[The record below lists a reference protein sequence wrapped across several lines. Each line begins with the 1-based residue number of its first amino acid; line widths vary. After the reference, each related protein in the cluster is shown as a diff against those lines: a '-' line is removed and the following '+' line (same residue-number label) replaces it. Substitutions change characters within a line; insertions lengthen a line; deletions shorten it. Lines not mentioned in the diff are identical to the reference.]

1 MTGHRLLAALQEP
14 PTAAEV
20 PAVNMTVLVICIA
33 LVLFV
38 LVAMWRVYEKA
49 GEPGWTGIIP
59 IVNVFFLAKAVGKPM
74 WWGILGLVPIV
85 NLIVWFIL
93 CIRLAKRFGKGTGF
107 GIGLVLFSIIF
118 WPILAFGDAE
128 AGPIPA

>member
-1 MTGHRLLAALQEP
+1 MTGHWLLAAVQEP
-14 PTAAEV
+14 LSVEEV

-33 LVLFV
+33 LILVL

-49 GEPGWTGIIP
+49 GEPGWAGILP
-59 IVNVFFLAKAVGKPM
+59 VVNVFFLARAVGKPM

-93 CIRLAKRFGKGTGF
+93 CIRLAKRFGRGTGF